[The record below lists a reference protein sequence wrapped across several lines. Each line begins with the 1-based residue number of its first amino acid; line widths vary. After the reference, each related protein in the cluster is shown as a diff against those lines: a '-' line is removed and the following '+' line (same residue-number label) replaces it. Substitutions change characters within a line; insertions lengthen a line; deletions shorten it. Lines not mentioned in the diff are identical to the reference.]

1 MTIDEVKTY
10 LLFLAKYCKD
20 VYNDVKVDEVL
31 LNAFD
36 IINHQNAEIKRLCTE
51 KEKVLND
58 NNKVIMIPETGIED
72 VSDGYHTFNELYHH
86 RAALFSVIC
95 SIFKDKAWKSKK
107 HDTGDMFD
115 GMFIVGIET
124 PVGQITYHYDL
135 DPYWNM
141 FDVKELPNA
150 PRWDGHTPNDVI
162 NRLDTLK
169 TNNIISLSLKVGD
182 TVYRKGDDIKK
193 VYVFEI
199 EHIEIYEDEIVYYD
213 DSDNEFTESD
223 IGVTVFLTPEDIDM

>member
-20 VYNDVKVDEVL
+20 EYNDVKVDEVL

-36 IINHQNAEIKRLCTE
+36 IINQQNIEIKRLCTE
-51 KEKVLND
+51 KEEVL
-58 NNKVIMIPETGIED
+58 NNKVIMIPETGIGD
-72 VSDGYHTFNELYHH
+72 ASDGYHTFNELYHH

-95 SIFKDKAWKSKK
+95 NIFKDKAWKSKK
-107 HDTGDMFD
+107 HDTGNMFD
-115 GMFIVGIET
+115 GMFIVGVET

-135 DPYWNM
+135 DPYWDM

-169 TNNIISLSLKVGD
+169 TNNIISVSLKVGD
-182 TVYRKGDDIKK
+182 TIYRKGDDIKK

-199 EHIEIYEDEIVYYD
+199 EHIEIYKDEIVYYD